1 MTTCGC
7 CVAQISWYFEI
18 GRTYLE
24 KPRYESVDKLIEP
37 TPEQLAKMFLE
48 IDEDDSGEVDLH
60 EVHEALSH
68 LWPCMDVQGFQRAFE
83 AADLDAS
90 GHIDMEEF
98 KHLLSTPT
106 RCVCLQKRKRN
117 QIPTQNVKN
126 ESKIIR
132 LETSKP
138 CGHSRSLSC
147 IITKSFNCFDQRHW
161 LIQAS

>member
-1 MTTCGC
+1 MLPVDHIVDACKC
-7 CVAQISWYFEI
+7 QLSLSRIRSDNVWLFCAAQISWYFEI

-98 KHLLSTPT
+98 KHLLTFISASL
-106 RCVCLQKRKRN
+106 RAVVAWLLLVLWCFRRSS
-117 QIPTQNVKN
+117 VK
-126 ESKIIR
+126 S
-132 LETSKP
+132 
-138 CGHSRSLSC
+138 
-147 IITKSFNCFDQRHW
+147 
-161 LIQAS
+161 

>member
-1 MTTCGC
+1 MQVSFSRIRSDNVWLFCA
-7 CVAQISWYFEI
+7 AQISWYFEI

-98 KHLLSTPT
+98 KHLLTFISASLRAVVLAAAGALALSTTICEVPDPGVAAPQFGST
-106 RCVCLQKRKRN
+106 RSG
-117 QIPTQNVKN
+117 TQ
-126 ESKIIR
+126 
-132 LETSKP
+132 
-138 CGHSRSLSC
+138 
-147 IITKSFNCFDQRHW
+147 
-161 LIQAS
+161 